1 MKTEAITKIEDGR
14 KAYKGNRY
22 GQVMA
27 PYVAEILKDFCQ
39 QNEEFAQAVFQVYFT
54 AVQEDCNR
62 MMGLIKKAEPE
73 QAEKFRKAMT
83 ALLGSV
89 GNLLNE

>member
-39 QNEEFAQAVFQVYFT
+39 QNEEEEVRIPQRRP
-54 AVQEDCNR
+54 DD
-62 MMGLIKKAEPE
+62 
-73 QAEKFRKAMT
+73 
-83 ALLGSV
+83 
-89 GNLLNE
+89 